1 MRSSPPL
8 SPKAPPRPGLAAAA
22 SGLLLLAA
30 TACAPGAPP
39 QPEASQRPVVSDTG
53 PGSAPSE
60 NRSARTQKGE
70 ASFYADH
77 FEGRPMANGETF
89 TQSSDSAAS
98 KTLPLGTKAQVKN
111 LENGRTAVV
120 TIEDR
125 GPHVPGRVIDL
136 SKKVAKRLDMVDDG
150 TAPVEV
156 KPLTSTASR

>member
-1 MRSSPPL
+1 MRRLARHSPARTVFRPSL
-8 SPKAPPRPGLAAAA
+8 APAAA
-22 SGLLLLAA
+22 GLLLLTA
-30 TACAPGAPP
+30 TACAPAAPP
-39 QPEASQRPVVSDTG
+39 QPEPPRPAVSDAG
-53 PGSAPSE
+53 PPPGSAE
-60 NRSARTQKGE
+60 NRGARPQKGA

-77 FEGRPMANGETF
+77 FEGKTMANGETF

-136 SKKVAKRLDMVDDG
+136 SKKVAERLDMVEDG

-156 KPLTSTASR
+156 KPLTNTARR